1 VPRAAVLT
9 NIHQPLEILD
19 LELDAPR
26 AGELSVTIV
35 ASGVCHSDLSIQDG
49 SVMVGALP
57 MVLGHE
63 GAGVVTAVGPEVTGF
78 AEGDHVVISWVPQC
92 GTCFFCARGEGHLC
106 ESGMGGLIAGGLPDG
121 TTRFSR
127 SGSAVHQMACSG
139 TFAEETI
146 IPATGAVRIDR
157 DIPLTSAALLGC
169 AVLTGVGAAL
179 NTARLRQGATVAVV
193 GCGGVG
199 MNVIQGARLAGA
211 AEIIAVDTRPEKLEL
226 AKQFGATQLVE
237 AADGEA
243 VEAVRELTGRGVDV
257 GFEVV
262 GLPAT
267 IEQTLA
273 MVRRGGEVILVGAP
287 PADVVVGLPVFPT
300 LIFQSKTIRGCYYGS
315 TNVAADVPRL
325 LDHYRNGELLL
336 DELISRTISL
346 EQVNDAL
353 HAVDTGTVLRSVI
366 RHG

>member
-1 VPRAAVLT
+1 
-9 NIHQPLEILD
+9 
-19 LELDAPR
+19 
-26 AGELSVTIV
+26 
-35 ASGVCHSDLSIQDG
+35 
-49 SVMVGALP
+49 
-57 MVLGHE
+57 
-63 GAGVVTAVGPEVTGF
+63 
-78 AEGDHVVISWVPQC
+78 
-92 GTCFFCARGEGHLC
+92 
-106 ESGMGGLIAGGLPDG
+106 
-121 TTRFSR
+121 
-127 SGSAVHQMACSG
+127 MACSG